1 MKRLVDLFRG
11 LAARTKPMDV
21 DAFHFGTKKVG
32 EEQWDVTIYQG
43 QEPYFRIA
51 TQTSPE
57 SVQLVE
63 ERAQLVTDVMNAA
76 PEMSEMAVQSAQ
88 NRQLAQ
94 ELLDTAATL
103 LLALDAA
110 RSIGDK
116 NGYTSDA
123 NQRALFAV
131 ARAEDELR
139 ALILGNDGKAA

>member
-11 LAARTKPMDV
+11 LSARTKPLDV
-21 DAFHFGTKKVG
+21 DAFHFATKKVSDS
-32 EEQWDVTIYQG
+32 QWDVTIYQG
-43 QEPYFRIA
+43 TEPYFRIA
-51 TQTSPE
+51 TQTDPE
-57 SVQLVE
+57 SVLLVE
-63 ERAQLVTDVMNAA
+63 ERALLVTDVMNAA
-76 PEMSEMAVQSAQ
+76 PEMSELAAKSAE
-88 NRQLAQ
+88 NRQIAQ
-94 ELLDTAATL
+94 ELLDVSATL

-131 ARAEDELR
+131 SRAEDELR